1 MSSFAQTHP
10 VVLPGPLPV
19 TSDKQSRLQG
29 MDPQV
34 LIDALAVIM
43 GHEEKELCKPG
54 NAALILILD
63 TATTILG
70 SKERV
75 RSGHATGIAG
85 SNF

>member
-1 MSSFAQTHP
+1 M
-10 VVLPGPLPV
+10 

-34 LIDALAVIM
+34 LIDALAVIV

-54 NAALILILD
+54 KVALALILD
-63 TATTILG
+63 TAKAVLG

-75 RSGHATGIAG
+75 SIELLGLHLQILGTNYFSQTFSTEI
-85 SNF
+85 N